1 LENSEEVVSIS
12 NLFANSM
19 FAVVFLYFYH
29 VTSICY
35 SCVQEDDLSTMEA
48 DEALIT
54 EDERKEELLAL
65 ERESSLPIEEILK
78 MYSSRR
84 G

>member
-1 LENSEEVVSIS
+1 
-12 NLFANSM
+12 
-19 FAVVFLYFYH
+19 
-29 VTSICY
+29 
-35 SCVQEDDLSTMEA
+35 MEA